1 LKDIESPASP
11 NITETIL
18 STLKNRIKLNNH
30 VDFYVN
36 FLVHFESWVK
46 INQTRRCGPEN
57 MGSFS
62 KGPKSRG
69 QVVGVHRKIG
79 KGGRLRSGLEMRA
92 SF

>member
-1 LKDIESPASP
+1 MIEVLELLKNIKSPSNL

-18 STLKNRIKLNNH
+18 STLKKYNKINNH

-36 FLVHFESWVK
+36 FLVNFESWVK
-46 INQTRRCGPEN
+46 KNQTRRCGSEN

-69 QVVGVHRKIG
+69 KVVGMHRKM
-79 KGGRLRSGLEMRA
+79 KGWQA
-92 SF
+92 